1 MRHPERCP
9 MAENDENTL
18 CDSEVAL
25 MDAIKTVLEII
36 IAKKISAPSTLAQ
49 IFQLQSKSYPK
60 EQMPKAVFVMES
72 LRDFVNDPERQAQRE
87 RAERLSREPPSG
99 SA

>member
-1 MRHPERCP
+1 
-9 MAENDENTL
+9 
-18 CDSEVAL
+18 

-49 IFQLQSKSYPK
+49 IFQIQSRSYQK
-60 EQMPKAVFVMES
+60 EQMPKAVFVMKS
-72 LRDFVNDPERQAQRE
+72 LRDFVNDPERQAQRAK
-87 RAERLSREPPSG
+87 AERLSQEPPSG

>member
-1 MRHPERCP
+1 MRHPERYP

-25 MDAIKTVLEII
+25 MDATKTVLEII